1 MPNRGGVV
9 LGNYIVDA
17 TDNGAGNDKWTSTT
31 VQSYTVPANRTWWL
45 YGGSVKRDVDTGTGT
60 LDVSVFDASNHLIQI
75 LDQAAHATGTTPYP
89 DVTYTGYLQFPL
101 PMPAGWYVKIVIGE
115 AQGAA
120 AAATCWITETQ
131 G

>member
-1 MPNRGGVV
+1 MAKLGVV
-9 LGNYIVDA
+9 QSNYIVDA
-17 TDNGAGNDKWTSTT
+17 TDNAATNAKWTSTT
-31 VQSYTVPANRTWWL
+31 VQSYTVPSGRTWYL
-45 YGGSVKRDVDTGTGT
+45 YGGSVTRDTATGTAT
-60 LDVSVFDASNHLIQI
+60 LNVSIFDAADNLVQI
-75 LDQAAHATGTTPYP
+75 LDIAADATGTTPYP

-120 AAATCWITETQ
+120 AAATCYVAESV